1 VQSFSA
7 ERRAWRTLVAVD
19 PPGETAEC
27 GIVVGAAPARGRAG
41 VHHAVVLADSSMTG
55 PPERWGAQVVAAYH
69 AWGAEAVVA
78 ETNQGADM
86 VRGTIHAVDPAVPV
100 RKVYAR
106 QSKKER
112 AEPVAALYGRGWVHH
127 VGYFADL
134 EAQMTSWVP
143 GDEKS
148 PDRLD
153 ALVHLVT
160 ALLQPVEMARAT
172 AHSPLGRRID

>member
-1 VQSFSA
+1 
-7 ERRAWRTLVAVD
+7 
-19 PPGETAEC
+19 
-27 GIVVGAAPARGRAG
+27 
-41 VHHAVVLADSSMTG
+41 
-55 PPERWGAQVVAAYH
+55 
-69 AWGAEAVVA
+69 
-78 ETNQGADM
+78 